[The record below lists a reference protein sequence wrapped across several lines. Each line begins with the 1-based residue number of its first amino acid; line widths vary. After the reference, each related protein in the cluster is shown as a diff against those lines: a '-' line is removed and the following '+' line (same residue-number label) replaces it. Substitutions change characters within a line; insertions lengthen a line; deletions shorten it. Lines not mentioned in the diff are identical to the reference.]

1 MAFKIGMKDFGTV
14 GASAAAVTSLA
25 GEMLTNATTSAATTT
40 TVLPAGS
47 EAASIRA
54 SESQRGYAT
63 DFHLKLSRG
72 IDMINQ
78 RGAILADTLT
88 DFQVT
93 DAEGGA
99 GVSGVDTAF
108 S

>member
-14 GASAAAVTSLA
+14 ASSAAAVTSLA

-47 EAASIRA
+47 EAASVRA

-63 DFHLKLSRG
+63 DFHMKLSHG
-72 IDMINQ
+72 IDMINE
-78 RGAILADTLT
+78 RGGILAATLT
-88 DFQVT
+88 DFQAT

-99 GVSGVDTAF
+99 GVSGIGVDF

>member
-47 EAASIRA
+47 EAASVRA

-99 GVSGVDTAF
+99 GVSGVGVSF
-108 S
+108 

>member
-1 MAFKIGMKDFGTV
+1 MAFNIGMTDFGAV

-25 GEMLTNATTSAATTT
+25 GEMLSNATASAATTT

-63 DFHLKLSRG
+63 DFHTKLAQG
-72 IDMINQ
+72 IDMINE
-78 RGAILADTLT
+78 RGAILAATLV
-88 DFQVT
+88 DFRAT
-93 DAEGGA
+93 DAAGGA
-99 GVSGVDTAF
+99 GVSGVGVNF
-108 S
+108 